1 MPRPEN
7 PIPPGNRALA
17 GFAQALRRLRTGA
30 GSPTYR
36 TIAARAHYAP
46 SRLSEAA
53 AGHQLPTWEVTAAFV
68 RACGAPPKDLPL
80 WRSRWERAR
89 AGMLPAPVDVE
100 ARRLLITVRQLLR
113 TRPGADARRAA
124 FARHLRAL
132 VELEGV
138 TLRARAAR
146 LGYPV
151 STLSQALTGRRP
163 FRRDLLVDLLS
174 DTFLDDVDRAAWL
187 ALWDRIPGDEPP
199 VPARAAVVAPVA
211 VSQPFVFWWA
221 PPMRE
226 ALATRDLGAVSR
238 LYRSRTTVTT
248 QRALAHLVGVSQ
260 GTISR
265 LENGRL
271 APTSALLAQFV
282 SGLRIPAGLVLRH
295 GEAAEP
301 PAEPS
306 GLPAEP
312 PDARLLATLP
322 PDELVEGVRRSI
334 ARLYRLDYDV
344 GGDVAYRE
352 AEVLLAVLD
361 RRLAEEDLPRPVE
374 TALRLAGGDLSMC
387 AGWTAFDARRL
398 ETAAHWFTEALTTA
412 RTLGSAP
419 LEAHALTDLSYL
431 ETTRHSPQLGLGT
444 AAAARRADPGA
455 FADRTALIALRE
467 ARAHAM
473 LGEERRSRLAL
484 DRARTAVGR
493 RHADHGPSP
502 EWLAHLDESELDGM
516 EGTCLLDLGRADAA
530 RPLLRRA
537 SRGVRASDRNRA
549 LYAVRVGAAHLA
561 CGDLADAEEAGADAA
576 TLMCDASVLSARV
589 VEELA
594 DLRADLSGRL
604 RRAVSDRFESQFRC
618 IMSQAMSARQ
628 AS

>member
-7 PIPPGNRALA
+7 PIPSENGALA
-17 GFAQALRRLRTGA
+17 GFAGALRRLRAGA
-30 GSPTYR
+30 GAPTYR

-53 AGHQLPTWEVTAAFV
+53 AGHHLPTWEVTAAFV

-89 AGMLPAPVDVE
+89 AGLRPAPVDAE
-100 ARRLLITVRQLLR
+100 ARRLQTKVRQLLR
-113 TRPGADARRAA
+113 TLPAADARRATYA
-124 FARHLRAL
+124 QHLRAL

-138 TLRARAAR
+138 TLRGRAAR

-163 FRRDLLVDLLS
+163 FRRDMLVDLLS

-187 ALWDRIPGDEPP
+187 ALWDLIPGDEPRIP
-199 VPARAAVVAPVA
+199 GRTAPVA
-211 VSQPFVFWWA
+211 VSKPFVFWWA

-226 ALATRDLGAVSR
+226 ALVSHDLGAVSR
-238 LYRSRTTVTT
+238 LYRAGTEIST
-248 QRALAHLVGVSQ
+248 QRALAQLVGVSQ

-271 APTSALLAQFV
+271 APTPALLAQFV
-282 SGLRIPAGLVLRH
+282 GGLRIPSGLVLRH
-295 GEAAEP
+295 GEVAGP
-301 PAEPS
+301 PAVPP
-306 GLPAEP
+306 GRPVEP
-312 PDARLLATLP
+312 PDSQLLATLP
-322 PDELVEGVRRSI
+322 PDELADGVRRSI

-344 GGDVAYRE
+344 GGDVAHRE
-352 AEVLLAVLD
+352 AEVLLAVLE
-361 RRLAEEDLPRPVE
+361 RRLAEESLPRPVE
-374 TALRLAGGDLSMC
+374 TALRLAAGDLSMC

-398 ETAAHWFTEALTTA
+398 ETARHWFTEALTTA

-431 ETTRHSPQLGLGT
+431 ETTQHSPQLGLGT

-493 RHADHGPSP
+493 RHTDHAPTP
-502 EWLAHLDESELDGM
+502 EWLAHLDENELDGM
-516 EGTCLLDLGRADAA
+516 EGTCLLDLGRARDA

-537 SRGVRASDRNRA
+537 SGGVRASDRNRA

-576 TLMCDASVLSARV
+576 TLMCEASVLSARV

-618 IMSQAMSARQ
+618 IMSQAMSAQQ